1 MLVVFGLIA
10 VLFVIGYVLVRR
22 DQNKAQKDQNDLI
35 LKQECEDRE
44 FERREAKAASLVALQ
59 KTADEIREQRA
70 ARAAEIE
77 AAGLVPA
84 VPPTGTPERRKPLHP
99 SKKKGKKGR
108 K

>member
-59 KTADEIREQRA
+59 KTADAIREERA
-70 ARAAEIE
+70 AKIE
-77 AAGLVPA
+77 ELGLVPA